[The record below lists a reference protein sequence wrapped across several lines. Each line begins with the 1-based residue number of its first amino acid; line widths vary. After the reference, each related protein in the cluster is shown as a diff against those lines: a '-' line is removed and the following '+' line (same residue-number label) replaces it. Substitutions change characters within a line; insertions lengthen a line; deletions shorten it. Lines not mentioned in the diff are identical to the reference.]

1 MRITTRA
8 ADWDVAHEWYGQ
20 VDQRRRSG
28 GPRLTPVEARMSE
41 NNRCTTEAESKET
54 QRVDAVC
61 DPDKERMP
69 RRIQNLIL
77 NSIKNYYNP
86 VWLSLTR
93 IDGGSSLWH

>member
-1 MRITTRA
+1 
-8 ADWDVAHEWYGQ
+8 
-20 VDQRRRSG
+20 
-28 GPRLTPVEARMSE
+28 MSE

-77 NSIKNYYNP
+77 NSIKNYYNL
-86 VWLSLTR
+86 VW
-93 IDGGSSLWH
+93 